1 MGKDSNNSGIP
12 VFGEVIK
19 LLNRQEINT
28 IAEELTTGK
37 YTRRLDS
44 YQHKDNGSHS
54 IIPGRMILRIYTL
67 TCLSRM

>member
-28 IAEELTTGK
+28 IAEELATGK

-54 IIPGRMILRIYTL
+54 IIPRKKT
-67 TCLSRM
+67 